1 MLTSAIVRTVDLC
14 ARHRWSLI
22 AVGILLATAATA
34 YDFARFSI
42 STDTEA
48 LISQDL
54 PWHQRQFALSDAFS
68 QRGISVVVTAST
80 PENVDGATEA
90 LARGLSKQRNLFPTV
105 VQPDSGDFF
114 ARNGLLFESLPELHN
129 SLGDLSQAEPFI
141 AGLASDPTLRGVAKS
156 LSFVAKGVQAGR
168 VQLEQLAWP
177 LSLAERTLDEV
188 LSGRTSQFSWHE
200 LLSGRPLQSGSLHHF
215 IEVQPSLDFSALQPG
230 HPATEG
236 IRRTAAD
243 LKLGDRYGAKVALT
257 GPVPMNDD
265 QFSVIRQSAFRD
277 TSFATGSAGHLVAG
291 VALLEVD
298 FGGILQPDGRTCGYC
313 RCRSRNG
320 WRV

>member
-1 MLTSAIVRTVDLC
+1 
-14 ARHRWSLI
+14 
-22 AVGILLATAATA
+22 
-34 YDFARFSI
+34 
-42 STDTEA
+42 
-48 LISQDL
+48 
-54 PWHQRQFALSDAFS
+54 
-68 QRGISVVVTAST
+68 
-80 PENVDGATEA
+80 
-90 LARGLSKQRNLFPTV
+90 

-114 ARNGLLFESLPELHN
+114 ARNGLLFKSLPELRN
-129 SLGDLSQAEPFI
+129 SLGDLSRAEAFI
-141 AGLASDPTLRGVAKS
+141 AGLASDPTLRGVAKT

-168 VQLEQLAWP
+168 VLLKQLAWP
-177 LSLAERTLDEV
+177 LSLAESTLDEV

-200 LLSGRPLQSGSLHHF
+200 LLSGRPLQAGSLRHI

-277 TSFATGSAGHLVAG
+277 TSFAILGVLVILWLALRSWKLILAVRVQSDFDRFLCTFCRTG
-291 VALLEVD
+291 
-298 FGGILQPDGRTCGYC
+298 R
-313 RCRSRNG
+313 
-320 WRV
+320 